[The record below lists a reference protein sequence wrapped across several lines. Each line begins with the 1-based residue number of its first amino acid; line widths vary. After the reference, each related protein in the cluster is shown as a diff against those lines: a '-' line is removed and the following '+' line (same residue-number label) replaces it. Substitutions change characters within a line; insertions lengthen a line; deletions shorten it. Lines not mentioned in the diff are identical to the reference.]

1 MITKRALVCA
11 PLLPEYDRESGGQ
24 SIFDLVLY
32 LREAGWAVSYAAENG
47 NTPGADRYV
56 RILQQRGVT
65 TFRGFNGRM
74 RDLIASECLDL
85 VVCAFWYIAEKI
97 MPVVRQVSPATR
109 VAVNTMDLHFLR
121 NARRLL
127 ARGVNS
133 PASEGLDATYGSE
146 LIRELNTY
154 AAADAAFTVSAKE
167 AGLLNDFVGNP
178 DLARVVTDNEELPL
192 SDVPFEARRGIL
204 FLGNFRH
211 PPNTEAA
218 EFLCKDVLPQLD
230 SAITAEHPVYIV
242 GNAADKIRYLA
253 RSVPNVHVVG
263 WVPSV
268 VPYLHRTR
276 LSVVP
281 LLHGA
286 GTKRK
291 MLQALMA
298 GAPTVSTT
306 VGVEGLDLRDE
317 EHVLIADEPKRF
329 AQSIR
334 RLLDDVDLCDRLSR
348 QGRAF
353 VAPVYSREAV
363 STRFLKIVN
372 DVLRKA
378 PKLALRDE
386 TTDGMNGSVSDPR
399 RYRRLVDRIRK
410 AAADNVPPG
419 AVVAVIS
426 KGDQRL
432 LKLDGCRAWHFP
444 QDSNGT
450 YAGHYPADSSEAI
463 AKVEELKGRGAQY
476 LLVPIT
482 SAWWLEHYSGLREH
496 LTRHYRE
503 ILRDET
509 TCVLFSLRS
518 DSPDG

>member
-1 MITKRALVCA
+1 MKTKRALVCA

-24 SIFDLVLY
+24 SILDLVLY

-97 MPVVRQVSPATR
+97 LPVVRQVSPATR

-127 ARGVNS
+127 ARGVTN

-146 LIRELNTY
+146 MIRELNTY
-154 AAADAAFTVSAKE
+154 AASDAAFTVSAKE

-178 DLARVVTDNEELPL
+178 DLARVVTDNEELPF
-192 SDVPFEARRGIL
+192 SEVPFEARRGIL

-218 EFLCKDVLPQLD
+218 EFLCKGILPQLD
-230 SAITAEHPVYIV
+230 AAITAEHPVYIV
-242 GNAADKIRYLA
+242 GNAAGDKIRDLA
-253 RSVPNVHVVG
+253 RGVPNVHVVG

-268 VPYLHRTR
+268 LPYLHRTR

-306 VGVEGLDLRDE
+306 VGIEGLDLRNE
-317 EHVLIADEPKRF
+317 EHVLVADDPVCF

-334 RLLDDVDLCDRLSR
+334 RLLDDIDLCARLTR

-353 VAPVYSREAV
+353 VAPVYSRDAV
-363 STRFLKIVN
+363 SKRFLKIIS

-378 PKLALRDE
+378 PKLALLDE
-386 TTDGMNGSVSDPR
+386 ITDGVNASVSDPR
-399 RYRRLVDRIRK
+399 RYRHLVDRIRK
-410 AAADNVPPG
+410 VAADNIPPG
-419 AVVAVIS
+419 ATVAVVS

-432 LKLDGCRAWHFP
+432 LNLDGCRAWHFP

-463 AKVEELKGRGAQY
+463 AMVEALRGKGADH
-476 LLVPIT
+476 LLIPIS

-503 ILRDET
+503 ILRDES

-518 DSPDG
+518 E

>member
-1 MITKRALVCA
+1 M
-11 PLLPEYDRESGGQ
+11 
-24 SIFDLVLY
+24 
-32 LREAGWAVSYAAENG
+32 
-47 NTPGADRYV
+47 
-56 RILQQRGVT
+56 LQQRGVT

-74 RDLIASECLDL
+74 REMIASECLDL
-85 VVCAFWYIAEKI
+85 VVCAFWYIAEKV

-127 ARGVNS
+127 ARGVNN
-133 PASEGLDATYGSE
+133 PASEGLDETYGSE
-146 LIRELNTY
+146 MIRELNTY

-178 DLARVVTDNEELPL
+178 DLARVVTDNEELPF
-192 SDVPFEARRGIL
+192 SDAPFEARRGIL

-218 EFLCKDVLPQLD
+218 EFLCKDVLPHLD
-230 SAITAEHPVYIV
+230 AAITAKHPVYIV
-242 GNAADKIRYLA
+242 GNAAGDKIRDLA
-253 RSVPNVHVVG
+253 RGLPNVHVIG

-268 VPYLHRTR
+268 LPYFHQTR

-298 GAPTVSTT
+298 GAPTVSTP
-306 VGVEGLDLRDE
+306 VGIEGLELRDD
-317 EHVLIADEPKRF
+317 EHVLIADEPVRF

-334 RLLDDVDLCDRLSR
+334 RLLNDVDLCARLAR

-353 VAPVYSREAV
+353 VAPVYSRQAV
-363 STRFLKIVN
+363 STRFLGIVN

-378 PKLALRDE
+378 PKLALIDE
-386 TTDGMNGSVSDPR
+386 MTDGTSASVSDPR
-399 RYRRLVDRIRK
+399 RYRHLVDRIRK

-419 AVVAVIS
+419 ATVAVVS

-432 LKLDGCRAWHFP
+432 LNLSSCRAWHFP

-463 AKVEELKGRGAQY
+463 SKVEEVRAKGAQY
-476 LLVPIT
+476 LLIPIT

-496 LTRHYRE
+496 LTRYYRE

-509 TCVLFSLRS
+509 TCVLFSLHPER
-518 DSPDG
+518 PKG